1 MDEQILYSLAES
13 LQSVPSSF
21 RCSDG
26 PRVCLRGR
34 LPVGACALQA
44 PDPWGLSSLS
54 ATIFVFSGPKGRH
67 LHTSVWVPGRVTIQ
81 HCSPRTKVFPEMGTW
96 ELPVLGQLFSLCRC
110 ARCCWRVVASEPYK
124 RACVRAHTHT
134 RPYLFRHPVCKSGR
148 ILLVSVL
155 CPHFQCRAPGATG
168 PPRSVTAFS

>member
-54 ATIFVFSGPKGRH
+54 ATIFVFSGPRGRH

-124 RACVRAHTHT
+124 RACVRAHTHGHICSGT
-134 RPYLFRHPVCKSGR
+134 QSVNQGESCSCPCCAHISSAGLRVPLGLPV
-148 ILLVSVL
+148 
-155 CPHFQCRAPGATG
+155 P
-168 PPRSVTAFS
+168 